1 MPRPSAARWKWPSM
15 PPLWPTKARPGF
27 EPSPKRSASRA
38 NSMCS
43 IMPSTLL
50 VTPRQFGPTMARPP
64 SRAVLAISSCSSC
77 SPTSAKPAANTIAEP
92 TLRFTQASTAS
103 RTPAAGSVKT
113 ARSTPSGSSSG
124 ALQHRPAVDRLVAAA
139 DEMDVA
145 LELVQLERLQ
155 DDLAGAA
162 GRADMPMIATERGRR
177 NLATAFG
184 PRAASGPVISHPCPA
199 GTSAGAR
206 RCRADASTASPSC
219 RSSAPRPCSGPC
231 RR

>member
-15 PPLWPTKARPGF
+15 PPLWPTKATPGF

-50 VTPRQFGPTMARPP
+50 VTPRQFGSDDGEAAVARGRRRPRPASPARRPRRSPRRTPSP
-64 SRAVLAISSCSSC
+64 SRPCAC
-77 SPTSAKPAANTIAEP
+77 
-92 TLRFTQASTAS
+92 TQAATAS

-124 ALQHRPAVDRLVAAA
+124 LFSTGRPSIGSALRPTRWMSPLNLLSLSDCR
-139 DEMDVA
+139 MTWPA
-145 LELVQLERLQ
+145 LPARV
-155 DDLAGAA
+155 
-162 GRADMPMIATERGRR
+162 DMPTIATDRGRR

-184 PRAASGPVISHPCPA
+184 PRADSGPVISRPCPA
-199 GTSAGAR
+199 ATSADAR
-206 RCRADASTASPSC
+206 RCRADASMA
-219 RSSAPRPCSGPC
+219 
-231 RR
+231 